1 MNHSRNDGGETWLTF
16 FLGGGVFY
24 YLFIY
29 WLIDFY
35 WGIVALQCC
44 QLLFYSNTWS
54 ISDYG
59 LKGHLGFSVEGSLPE
74 DERVWWLNR

>member
-1 MNHSRNDGGETWLTF
+1 MVNF
-16 FLGGGVFY
+16 FFCRGGGGCLFY

-44 QLLFYSNTWS
+44 QLLLYSNTWS

-74 DERVWWLNR
+74 EEHVWLLNR